1 MEKIDLKEE
10 LKKSFPYH
18 NLDDKYDLF
27 TKQFD
32 YYDITGFAYQMI
44 EKALDLAKKNAK
56 IKQMYNIHGDVVQ
69 TFVEPISIINTI
81 KQFI

>member
-1 MEKIDLKEE
+1 
-10 LKKSFPYH
+10 
-18 NLDDKYDLF
+18 
-27 TKQFD
+27 
-32 YYDITGFAYQMI
+32 MI

-56 IKQMYNIHGDVVQ
+56 IKQMYNMHGDVVQ